1 MRTLILIAALL
12 LSGSTI
18 LTLSAQSMGL
28 EIGNKAPE
36 IKLPTLKGDTVS
48 LSSLKGKLVLIDFWG
63 TWCSPCVEE
72 QSELAKLYAK
82 YKQLTFINGKGF
94 EIYGVTLDSKK
105 ENWGNFITKNKINW
119 I

>member
-1 MRTLILIAALL
+1 
-12 LSGSTI
+12 
-18 LTLSAQSMGL
+18 MGL